1 MIAAV
6 VALFALAILFVISA
20 VEMAFASCN
29 RLRLELDM
37 KQEKSYAPVV
47 DRLLENR
54 TRLYWSLR
62 ASGTLFTAIFTVA
75 LFTALNPLFYRL
87 TGMLILSAA
96 IVVLLAYLLIISLG
110 TLLPKWLA
118 SREPDLVLKNLY
130 WFADAIYAALKP
142 VNGRRKNVSAL
153 TMAEEEESSAEAEI
167 IQNALNFSEVVIKE
181 CMIPRTEV
189 CAIDS
194 QATQEEVIAL
204 FRESNYSRIP
214 VYRGSI
220 DRITGYIHSKDMLE
234 GSRPLGELVRPI
246 DFVTEEMGANEL
258 LTSMIK
264 NKRSI
269 AVVLDEY
276 GGTAGIVT
284 LEDLIE
290 EIFGEISDEL
300 DKEELHEK
308 RVGEDEFIF
317 SARLEIK
324 YLNREYDLELPESEE
339 YETLGGF
346 INFFNENIPR
356 QGDILSYGDYT
367 FTILKTSSNRVETVR
382 LKAEHS

>member
-6 VALFALAILFVISA
+6 VALFALALLFVISA

-62 ASGTLFTAIFTVA
+62 ASGTLFTAVFTVA
-75 LFTALNPLFYRL
+75 LFAALNPLFYRL

-110 TLLPKWLA
+110 TILPKWLA

-194 QATQEEVIAL
+194 QASPEEVIAL

-234 GSRPLGELVRPI
+234 GSRPLDELVRPI

>member
-6 VALFALAILFVISA
+6 VALFALALLFVISA

-62 ASGTLFTAIFTVA
+62 ASGTLFTAVFTVA
-75 LFTALNPLFYRL
+75 LFAALNPLFYRL

-110 TLLPKWLA
+110 TILPKWLA

-194 QATQEEVIAL
+194 QASPEEVIAL

-234 GSRPLGELVRPI
+234 GSRPLDELVRPI
-246 DFVTEEMGANEL
+246 VFVTEEMGANEL

>member
-1 MIAAV
+1 MAF
-6 VALFALAILFVISA
+6 LALAILFVISA

-29 RLRLELDM
+29 RLRLELDL
-37 KQEKSYAPVV
+37 KQEKRYAPVV

-62 ASGTLFTAIFTVA
+62 ASGTFFTAIFAVA
-75 LFTALNPLFYRL
+75 LFASLNPLFFRL

-96 IVVLLAYLLIISLG
+96 IVVLLAYLLIISVG
-110 TLLPKWLA
+110 TILPKWLA
-118 SREPDLVLKNLY
+118 SKEPDLVLKNLY
-130 WFADAIYAALKP
+130 WFAGAVFIILKP
-142 VNGRRKNVSAL
+142 VKGRRNNVSAL
-153 TMAEEEESSAEAEI
+153 TKAEEEESSAEAEI

-194 QATQEEVIAL
+194 KATPEEVIAL

-214 VYRGSI
+214 VYTGGI
-220 DRITGYIHSKDMLE
+220 DRITGYVHSKDMLE
-234 GSRPLGELVRPI
+234 GSRPLSELVRPI

-308 RVGEDEFIF
+308 RVGENEFIF

-356 QGDILSYGDYT
+356 QGDILTHGEYT

>member
-6 VALFALAILFVISA
+6 VALFALALLFVISA

-37 KQEKSYAPVV
+37 KQEKSYASVV

-62 ASGTLFTAIFTVA
+62 ASGTLFTAVFTVA
-75 LFTALNPLFYRL
+75 LFAALNPLFYRL

-110 TLLPKWLA
+110 TILPKWLA

-194 QATQEEVIAL
+194 QASPEEVIAL

-234 GSRPLGELVRPI
+234 GSRPLDELVRPI
-246 DFVTEEMGANEL
+246 VFVTEEMGANEL

>member
-6 VALFALAILFVISA
+6 VALFALALLFVISA

-62 ASGTLFTAIFTVA
+62 ASGTLFTAVFTVA
-75 LFTALNPLFYRL
+75 LFAALNPLFYRL

-110 TLLPKWLA
+110 TILPKWLA

-220 DRITGYIHSKDMLE
+220 DRITGYVHSKDMLE

-246 DFVTEEMGANEL
+246 DFVTEDMGANEL

-324 YLNREYDLELPESEE
+324 YLNREYDLELPESDE

-367 FTILKTSSNRVETVR
+367 FTILKTASNRVETVR

>member
-6 VALFALAILFVISA
+6 VALFALALLFVISA

-62 ASGTLFTAIFTVA
+62 ASGTLFTAVFTVA
-75 LFTALNPLFYRL
+75 LFAALNPLFYRL
-87 TGMLILSAA
+87 TGMLILSSA

-110 TLLPKWLA
+110 TILPKWLA

-194 QATQEEVIAL
+194 QASPEEVIAL

-234 GSRPLGELVRPI
+234 GSRSLGELVRPI
-246 DFVTEEMGANEL
+246 DFVTEDMGANEL

>member
-1 MIAAV
+1 MIAAL
-6 VALFALAILFVISA
+6 VALFALAFLFVISA
-20 VEMAFASCN
+20 VEMAFVSCN

-62 ASGTLFTAIFTVA
+62 ASGTLFTAVFTVA

-110 TLLPKWLA
+110 TILPKWLA

-194 QATQEEVIAL
+194 QASPEEVIAL

-324 YLNREYDLELPESEE
+324 YLNREYDLELPESDE

-367 FTILKTSSNRVETVR
+367 FTILKTASNRVETVR

>member
-6 VALFALAILFVISA
+6 VAFFALAIIFVISA

-29 RLRLELDM
+29 RLRLELDI

-62 ASGTLFTAIFTVA
+62 ASGTAFTAIFSVA
-75 LFTALNPLFYRL
+75 LFAAINPFLYKL
-87 TGMLILSAA
+87 TGMPA
-96 IVVLLAYLLIISLG
+96 ITAIAVVILAYFLIIVPG

-130 WFADAIYAALKP
+130 WFADAVYIALKP
-142 VNGRRKNVSAL
+142 LKGRRSNVSAI

-189 CAIDS
+189 CAIS
-194 QATQEEVIAL
+194 SSASPQEVVAL

-214 VYRGSI
+214 VYEGSI
-220 DRITGYIHSKDMLE
+220 DRITGYLHSKDMLE
-234 GSRPLGELVRPI
+234 GSRPLNELLRPI
-246 DFVTEEMGANEL
+246 KFVTEDMGANEL

-308 RVGEDEFIF
+308 MLSDNEFIF
-317 SARLEIK
+317 SARLEVK
-324 YLNREYDLELPESEE
+324 YLNREYSLELPESEE

-346 INFFNENIPR
+346 INFFNQNIPR
-356 QGDILSYGDYT
+356 QGDILVYEDFT

-382 LKAEHS
+382 LTSGHS

>member
-1 MIAAV
+1 MIAAL
-6 VALFALAILFVISA
+6 VALFALAFLFVISA

-62 ASGTLFTAIFTVA
+62 ASGTLFTAVFTVA

-87 TGMLILSAA
+87 TGMLILSSA

-110 TLLPKWLA
+110 TILPKWLA

-194 QATQEEVIAL
+194 QASPEEVIAL

-234 GSRPLGELVRPI
+234 GSRSLGELVRPI
-246 DFVTEEMGANEL
+246 DFVTEDMGANEL

>member
-6 VALFALAILFVISA
+6 VALFALALLFVISA

-62 ASGTLFTAIFTVA
+62 ASGTLFTAVFTVA
-75 LFTALNPLFYRL
+75 LFAALNPLFYRL

-110 TLLPKWLA
+110 TILPKWLA

-194 QATQEEVIAL
+194 QASPEEVIAL

-324 YLNREYDLELPESEE
+324 YLNREYDLELPESDE

-367 FTILKTSSNRVETVR
+367 FTILKTASNRVETVR

>member
-62 ASGTLFTAIFTVA
+62 ASGTLLTAIFTVA
-75 LFTALNPLFYRL
+75 LFAALNPLFYRL

-118 SREPDLVLKNLY
+118 SREPDMVLKNLY

-220 DRITGYIHSKDMLE
+220 DRITGYLHSKDMLE
-234 GSRPLGELVRPI
+234 GSRPLSEMVRPI
-246 DFVTEEMGANEL
+246 DFVTEDMGANEL

>member
-62 ASGTLFTAIFTVA
+62 ASGTLFTAVFTVA
-75 LFTALNPLFYRL
+75 LFAALNPLFYRL

-110 TLLPKWLA
+110 TILPKWLA

-194 QATQEEVIAL
+194 QASPEEVIAL

-234 GSRPLGELVRPI
+234 GSRPLDELVRPI
-246 DFVTEEMGANEL
+246 VFVTEEMGANEL

>member
-6 VALFALAILFVISA
+6 VALFALVILFVISA

-29 RLRLELDM
+29 RLRLELDL

-62 ASGTLFTAIFTVA
+62 ASGTLFTAIFTAA
-75 LFTALNPLFYRL
+75 LFTAINPLLYRL

-96 IVVLLAYLLIISLG
+96 IAVLLAYLLIISLG

-118 SREPDLVLKNLY
+118 SREPDMVLKNLY

-194 QATQEEVIAL
+194 QATPEEVIAL

-234 GSRPLGELVRPI
+234 GSRPIGELVRPI

-367 FTILKTSSNRVETVR
+367 FTILKTASNRVETVR

>member
-6 VALFALAILFVISA
+6 VALFALALLFVISA

-62 ASGTLFTAIFTVA
+62 ASGTLFTAVFTVA
-75 LFTALNPLFYRL
+75 LFAALNPLFYRL

-110 TLLPKWLA
+110 TILPKWLA

-194 QATQEEVIAL
+194 QASPEEVIAL

-234 GSRPLGELVRPI
+234 GSRPLDEMVRPI

-300 DKEELHEK
+300 DKEDLHEK

>member
-6 VALFALAILFVISA
+6 VALFALALLFVISA

-62 ASGTLFTAIFTVA
+62 ASGTLFTAVFTGA
-75 LFTALNPLFYRL
+75 LFAALNPLFYRL

-110 TLLPKWLA
+110 TILPKWLA

-167 IQNALNFSEVVIKE
+167 IQNALNFSEVVIKG

-194 QATQEEVIAL
+194 QASPEEVIAL

-214 VYRGSI
+214 VYKGSI

-234 GSRPLGELVRPI
+234 GSRPLDEMVRPI

>member
-6 VALFALAILFVISA
+6 VALFALALLFVISA

-62 ASGTLFTAIFTVA
+62 ASGTLFTAVFTVA
-75 LFTALNPLFYRL
+75 LFAALNPLFYRL

-110 TLLPKWLA
+110 TILPKWLA

-194 QATQEEVIAL
+194 QASPEEVIAL

-220 DRITGYIHSKDMLE
+220 DRITGYVHSKDMLE

-246 DFVTEEMGANEL
+246 DFVTEDMGANER

-324 YLNREYDLELPESEE
+324 YLNREYDLELPESDE

-367 FTILKTSSNRVETVR
+367 FTILKTASNRVETVR

>member
-6 VALFALAILFVISA
+6 VALFALALLFVISA

-62 ASGTLFTAIFTVA
+62 ASGTLFTAVFTVA
-75 LFTALNPLFYRL
+75 LFAALNPLFYRL

-110 TLLPKWLA
+110 TILPKWLA

-194 QATQEEVIAL
+194 QASPEEVIAL

-324 YLNREYDLELPESEE
+324 YLNREYDLELPESDE

>member
-62 ASGTLFTAIFTVA
+62 ASGTLFTAVFTVA
-75 LFTALNPLFYRL
+75 LFAALNPLFYRL

-96 IVVLLAYLLIISLG
+96 IVVLLAYLLVISLG
-110 TLLPKWLA
+110 TILPKWLA

-220 DRITGYIHSKDMLE
+220 DRITGYVHSKDMLE
-234 GSRPLGELVRPI
+234 GSRPLDELVRPI
-246 DFVTEEMGANEL
+246 VFVTEEMGANEL

-300 DKEELHEK
+300 DKDEYSEK
-308 RVGEDEFIF
+308 KISDNEYIF
-317 SARLEIK
+317 PARMEIK
-324 YLNREYDLELPESEE
+324 YLNKTYDLDIPESDD

-346 INFFNENIPR
+346 ITWFHENIPVEGEVLR
-356 QGDILSYGDYT
+356 YRNFEI
-367 FTILKTSSNRVETVR
+367 TILKTSSIRLESVGLRIVE
-382 LKAEHS
+382 E

>member
-6 VALFALAILFVISA
+6 VALFALALLFVISA

-54 TRLYWSLR
+54 TRFYWSLR
-62 ASGTLFTAIFTVA
+62 ASGTLFTAVFTVA
-75 LFTALNPLFYRL
+75 LFAALNPLFYRL

-110 TLLPKWLA
+110 TILPKWLA

-194 QATQEEVIAL
+194 QASPEEVIAL

-234 GSRPLGELVRPI
+234 GSRPLDELVRPI
-246 DFVTEEMGANEL
+246 DFVTEEMEANEL

>member
-6 VALFALAILFVISA
+6 VALFALALLFVISA

-62 ASGTLFTAIFTVA
+62 ASGTLFTAVFTVA
-75 LFTALNPLFYRL
+75 LFAALNPLFYRL

-110 TLLPKWLA
+110 TILPKWLA

-194 QATQEEVIAL
+194 QASPEEVIAL

-234 GSRPLGELVRPI
+234 GSRPLDEMVRPI

>member
-62 ASGTLFTAIFTVA
+62 ASGTLFTAVFTGA
-75 LFTALNPLFYRL
+75 LFAALNPLFYRL

-110 TLLPKWLA
+110 TILPKWLA

-194 QATQEEVIAL
+194 QASPEEVIAL

-246 DFVTEEMGANEL
+246 DFVTEDMGANEL